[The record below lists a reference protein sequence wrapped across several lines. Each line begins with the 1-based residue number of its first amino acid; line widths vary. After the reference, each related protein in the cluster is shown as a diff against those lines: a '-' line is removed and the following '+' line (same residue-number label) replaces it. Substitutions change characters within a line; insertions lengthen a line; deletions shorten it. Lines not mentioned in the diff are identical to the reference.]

1 MKDTIA
7 KLKNVDFF
15 QVPEELWQLIKPHF
29 ATPSEEPVP
38 GRPRVCDR
46 VALNGI
52 WYVLWTGCQWKAVH
66 RTWFGVCRQR
76 HLLPFSDLAVSRP
89 VRHHPGRDG
98 PILCRA
104 PWNWP
109 GVAVGR

>member
-7 KLKNVDFF
+7 KPKNVGYF

-38 GRPRVCDR
+38 GRARACDR
-46 VALNGI
+46 AALNGI

-66 RTWFGVCRQR
+66 RTWFGVCSSVIHDRFQTWQQAG
-76 HLLPFSDLAVSRP
+76 LFDTN
-89 VRHHPGRDG
+89 PGRDG
-98 PILCRA
+98 PILYRA
-104 PWNWP
+104 PWNWL